1 MGIGFM
7 TGKNFEEECCA
18 FITKAMAVCEK
29 SRREGLMSL
38 TDEPDVKDMIN
49 ERDVF
54 YYGIALAADGL
65 DRSLL
70 EKILNNIVN
79 QEGDDEKRRFKT
91 MQKEAVMSIKNG
103 DNPRVMLTILLS
115 LVPPSKLTAGPAPSR
130 AAREEE
136 PDWDEFDLEV

>member
-1 MGIGFM
+1 M
-7 TGKNFEEECCA
+7 TGIKFEEECRA

-29 SRREGLMSL
+29 SRREGLASL
-38 TDEPDVKDMIN
+38 VDEPDVKDMIN

-103 DNPRVMLTILLS
+103 DNPRLMLAVLLS
-115 LVPPSKLTAGPAPSR
+115 LVPPSKLTAGPAPR
-130 AAREEE
+130 HAAYGDEEE
-136 PDWDEFDLEV
+136 SDWDEFDLED